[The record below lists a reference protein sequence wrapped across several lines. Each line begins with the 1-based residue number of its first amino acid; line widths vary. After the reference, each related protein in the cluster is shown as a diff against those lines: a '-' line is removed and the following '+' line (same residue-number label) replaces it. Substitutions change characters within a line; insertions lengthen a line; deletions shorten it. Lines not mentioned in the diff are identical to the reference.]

1 MGLSMKQLYPEDA
14 ETQRARELAEEDRYD
29 LIVAAVHQARVR
41 LSRRYRR
48 GRAEDDLYGYKVK
61 E

>member
-1 MGLSMKQLYPEDA
+1 MKKLYPEDA

-29 LIVAAVHQARVR
+29 LIVAGVRQGKAR
-41 LSRRYRR
+41 SPRRYPR
-48 GRAEDDLYGYKVK
+48 GRPPNDEGWYISK

>member
-1 MGLSMKQLYPEDA
+1 MKKLYPEDA

-29 LIVAAVHQARVR
+29 LIVAGVRQGKAR
-41 LSRRYRR
+41 SPRRYPR
-48 GRAEDDLYGYKVK
+48 GRPPNDEGWYISN